1 MRAVL
6 LSILLFSA
14 GFSGCLGIVDESED
28 VDPTEGYPEWKI
40 GDWWLYTFVTPE
52 FGEDSARLVVAE
64 RNEVDEHWML
74 GISSEREAQR
84 HAVVNH
90 NPFLGRVTFGDLSV
104 FENGEPQQVFNFP
117 WTQGDTW
124 KFTLLGESWNAQTSN
139 VNGDVA
145 TVTST
150 SDNGHSL
157 ADTGIRHVSGDL
169 HSEVW
174 ERYEEVL
181 PYLMSIKDAARKMAE
196 AVQNDRRDLLVEAMR
211 STTEAVDG
219 LSPELND
226 PYRILDESPEIL
238 AWKGMGAAAGGFVA
252 IITRDP
258 IKTKENLAWDTL
270 DWSVDHDGL
279 ILED

>member
-1 MRAVL
+1 MVRAKAPVRIDL
-6 LSILLFSA
+6 A
-14 GFSGCLGIVDESED
+14 GGWSDCAPFCHD
-28 VDPTEGYPEWKI
+28 VG
-40 GDWWLYTFVTPE
+40 GD
-52 FGEDSARLVVAE
+52 
-64 RNEVDEHWML
+64 
-74 GISSEREAQR
+74 
-84 HAVVNH
+84 VVNIAINH
-90 NPFLGRVTFGDLSV
+90 HAHAELITDSDGRISCRYSCDIPVGSGLGTTGAINVALMAVINGRSGAEELAFRFEQLLGNRGGRQDQWAAHKGGIQHLKFLGDEVESLPLHP
-104 FENGEPQQVFNFP
+104 PQSLVR
-117 WTQGDTW
+117 WLE
-124 KFTLLGESWNAQTSN
+124 KHLI
-139 VNGDVA
+139 
-145 TVTST
+145 
-150 SDNGHSL
+150 L